1 MAESTTFLAAFPSIQ
16 SAIKIDGGG
25 NGMRIQLDIPESEL
39 GEAMK
44 LMLWREKVLK
54 VTVGPE
60 SLTDFDG
67 ETEKGA
73 KGSGDQVDCRRIAIR
88 RD

>member
-1 MAESTTFLAAFPSIQ
+1 MSEKATFLASFPTIQ

-25 NGMRIQLDIPESEL
+25 NGMRVQLDIPESEM

-44 LMLWREKVLK
+44 LVLWREKVLV

-60 SLTDFDG
+60 DG
-67 ETEKGA
+67 EKQHGTEKA
-73 KGSGDQVDCRRIAIR
+73 TY
-88 RD
+88 